1 MSEEQARAPALT
13 LGTAGHIDHGK
24 TALVGAL
31 TGVDTDRLPEEQAR
45 GISIAL
51 GYASL
56 PLPSGRSLSVVD
68 VPGHERFVRTMISGA
83 TGIDLALIAIAC
95 DDGVMPQTREHVAIL
110 ELLGVR
116 TAVVALTKRD
126 LVDDDGADLA
136 RADAKELLA
145 GTALAGAPI
154 VETSVRSGAGL
165 DDLRA
170 ALDRTAATVAPRPA
184 EGATRLPID
193 RAFTLRGIGTVV
205 TGTLWSGTIAPG
217 DRLALMPGEKEVRV
231 RSVQVHDQPVE
242 RAQAGRRVAA
252 ALVGV
257 ERSAIPRGS
266 TLATSAAFPESYR
279 LDVELQALAGGP
291 GITHGALV
299 QVLAGTACIDAR
311 VALLEAGALPGGSA
325 GLAQLRLRELVTA
338 TRGDR
343 VIVRTTAPQATI
355 AGGVVLDP
363 APARHGGSEAALA
376 RLRLLASGDAP
387 SLVRAALQAAAWPLA
402 LAQIAPPGLLGS
414 AEAAAVL
421 SDLAGSG
428 EALQLPGA
436 EPSWLLAARYAE
448 VQEAVRSLL
457 ARRAAEHPLEPELPA
472 HAVVPPGPGADAL
485 LARLA
490 ADGVLERDGAH
501 VLLVGAR
508 ADGRG
513 SHAAEADALLAALA
527 AGGFTP
533 PDLPALRLASGL
545 PEHEFA
551 ALCTALERSGGI
563 VRFGGD
569 LAYTGERFA
578 EVRELVVA
586 HCTRHES
593 IALAEL
599 RDELGASRRIAQG
612 LLERLDS
619 DGVTR
624 RISDRRVLR
633 RRGTS

>member
-1 MSEEQARAPALT
+1 MTEEQAPALT

-31 TGVDTDRLPEEQAR
+31 TGVDTDRLPEEQTR

-126 LVDDDGADLA
+126 LVDDEGAELA
-136 RADAKELLA
+136 RADAEELL
-145 GTALAGAPI
+145 GRTALAGAAI

-170 ALDRTAATVAPRPA
+170 ALDGAAAGVTSRPVA
-184 EGATRLPID
+184 GATRLPVD

-205 TGTLWSGTIAPG
+205 TGTLWSGSIGAG
-217 DRLALMPGEKEVRV
+217 DRLALMPGDEEVRV

-257 ERSAIPRGS
+257 ERDAIARGA
-266 TLATSAAFPESYR
+266 TLATPAAFPETYR

-291 GITHGALV
+291 GLAHGALV

-311 VALLEAGALPGGSA
+311 VALLEASTLPAGSV

-338 TRGDR
+338 ARGDR
-343 VIVRTTAPQATI
+343 VIVRTTAPQATV

-363 APARHGGSEAALA
+363 APARHGASETALA
-376 RLRLLASGDAP
+376 RLRLLASGDAH
-387 SLVRAALQAAAWPLA
+387 SLVRAALQAASWPVA
-402 LAQIAPPGLLGS
+402 LAQIAPPGLLGA

-421 SDLAGSG
+421 GELTTSG
-428 EALQLPGA
+428 EVLQLPGA
-436 EPSWLLAARYAE
+436 APTWLLAGRYAE
-448 VQEAVRSLL
+448 VQEEVRSLL
-457 ARRAAEHPLEPELPA
+457 ERRASAYPLEPELPA
-472 HAVVPPGPGADAL
+472 QAVVPPGPGADAL

-490 ADGVLERDGAH
+490 GDGVLERDGAH

-513 SHAAEADALLAALA
+513 SHAEEADALLGALA

-545 PEHEFA
+545 PEREFA
-551 ALCTALERSGGI
+551 ALCTALERSAKI

-569 LAYTGERFA
+569 LAYTAERFA

-599 RDELGASRRIAQG
+599 RDEIGASRRIAQG
-612 LLERLDS
+612 LLERLDA

-624 RISDRRVLR
+624 RVGDRRVLR
-633 RRGTS
+633 RRGAP